1 MQRVRLNHPDLDFYV
16 EVTVHERD
24 GRFMAT
30 ADLVKDSRYVGSATR
45 HRRP

>member
-1 MQRVRLNHPDLDFYV
+1 MRHLRLNYPDLDFSV

-30 ADLVKDSRYVGSATR
+30 ADLGEETWG
-45 HRRP
+45 RRPRLAQ